1 MGQGRDPTLEARVN
15 ERVGEFAKV
24 SVFSRVLDARFALRE
39 YQAKPAEAVLQS
51 VFHGDGAQFAVMFS
65 RQSGKD
71 EMLAQTVAHLLW
83 QYQNAGG
90 SIVLAAPT
98 FHPQA
103 ALMRDRLYDRLRA
116 KASGPR
122 VKLKQGY
129 VIQYGNASA
138 RFLSASAQANQ
149 RGQTASLLLVA
160 NEAQDIDPVVWDTV
174 FTPMGASANATTLFL
189 GTAWRRDT
197 LLSRQIAHLKQLERD
212 DGRTRVWKV
221 GWEAVAAV
229 VPEYGEH
236 VAQRIAQF
244 GRQHPAIRTE
254 YFLEELDD
262 AGSLFSA
269 QRLAQ
274 MQGDHERRH
283 AAEPGKR
290 YALLIDVAGEDE
302 QPVEHGA
309 FDPNARRD
317 STAITV
323 VEIGMAG
330 SPDGERLDG
339 WTGTELELRSRL
351 PVYRVVDRIAMTGAR
366 TVDVHARIVDLAV
379 NVWKAGAVVVD
390 ATGVGAGL
398 ASFLQ
403 ASLGSGKR
411 PIRVL
416 PFLFSAQSK
425 SALGWDFTNL
435 IDTGRFKEYRDDS
448 LAGTPEAQVT
458 AEFWRQLREVTF
470 TTSLGPGKL
479 MQWSVPAGRG
489 HDDLVMSA
497 AMVVALEGVDLRE
510 RIARGSS

>member
-1 MGQGRDPTLEARVN
+1 MWQRGDPALEARVEERRAAF
-15 ERVGEFAKV
+15 ERVQ
-24 SVFSRVLDARFALRE
+24 VFSRVLDERFALRE
-39 YQAKPAEAVLQS
+39 YQTRPAEAVLQS
-51 VFHGDGAQFAVMFS
+51 VFLGDGQQFAVMFS

-83 QYQNAGG
+83 QYQDAGG
-90 SIVLAAPT
+90 SIVLAAPSY
-98 FHPQA
+98 HPQA
-103 ALMRDRLYDRLRA
+103 ALMRDRLYDRLQS

-122 VKLKQGY
+122 VQLKQGY

-138 RFLSASAQANQ
+138 RFLSASPQANQ

-160 NEAQDIDPVVWDTV
+160 NEAQDIDPAVWDTV
-174 FTPMGASANATTLFL
+174 FAPMGASSNATTLFL

-197 LLSRQIAHLKQLERD
+197 LLARQIAHLKQQERD

-221 GWEAVAAV
+221 DWQQVAEV
-229 VPEYGEH
+229 VPEYGAYVTRQIE
-236 VAQRIAQF
+236 QF

-262 AGSLFSA
+262 AGNLFPA

-274 MQGDHERRH
+274 LQGDHERRH
-283 AAEPGKR
+283 QAEPGKR

-302 QPVEHGA
+302 QPVAQGA
-309 FDPNARRD
+309 FDPDARRD

-323 VEIGMAG
+323 VEIGR
-330 SPDGERLDG
+330 GEQPVGPAVEG
-339 WTGTELELRSRL
+339 WTGSEAELRSRL
-351 PVYRVVDRIAMTGAR
+351 PHYQVVDRLALTGAR
-366 TVDVHARIVDLAV
+366 TVAVHARIVDLAV
-379 NVWKAGAVVVD
+379 HVWKASAVVVD

-403 ASLGSGKR
+403 ASLGSGPR
-411 PIRVL
+411 PARVI
-416 PFLFSAQSK
+416 PYVFSAQSK
-425 SALGWDFTNL
+425 SRMGWDFTDL

-448 LAGTPEAQVT
+448 QSGTPEGRIT
-458 AEFWRQLREVTF
+458 AEYWRQLREVTF
-470 TTSLGPGKL
+470 TTRLGPGKL

-497 AMVVALEGVDLRE
+497 ALVVALEDVDLRE
-510 RIARGSS
+510 RIARGR